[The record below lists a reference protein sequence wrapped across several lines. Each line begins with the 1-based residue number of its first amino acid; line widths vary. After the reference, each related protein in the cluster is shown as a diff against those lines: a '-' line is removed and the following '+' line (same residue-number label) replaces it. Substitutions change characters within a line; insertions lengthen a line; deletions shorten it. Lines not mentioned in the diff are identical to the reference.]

1 VRQMK
6 KMIIDAD
13 TGIDDALAILY
24 ALKSPS
30 IKVEG
35 ITTVFGNI
43 NVDQATDNT
52 LRIIAL
58 AAPAYD
64 VPVAK
69 GAGKPLRRGKPE
81 FGTHVHGAN
90 GIGNVEV
97 AASAQQPLD
106 EEAADFI
113 LRKSEELAGE
123 LILVTLGRLTNL
135 AHAIQKDPS
144 VCGRIKHVYVMGGA
158 VGVPGNIT
166 PVSEA
171 NIWGDPEAAELVI
184 ASGVPLTMVGLDVT
198 MKTLLTGEQ
207 LDRLR
212 QSCGEENAG
221 VVDFIR
227 ESHRFYFDFYRSSNY
242 FIDAAP
248 IHDPLTV
255 LVAEDPSIVTTQL
268 MNVKVVC
275 DSELCAG
282 MTVADLRRRS
292 LVGSPIHVCTEVND
306 SLAVDRLLHAFI

>member
-1 VRQMK
+1 MRQTK

-30 IKVEG
+30 IRVEG

-43 NVDQATDNT
+43 NVEKATDNT
-52 LRIIAL
+52 LRMIQL
-58 AAPAYD
+58 AAPLYE
-64 VPVAK
+64 VPVAQ
-69 GAGKPLRRGKPE
+69 GAGKPLKLDQPE
-81 FGTHVHGAN
+81 FATHVHGAN
-90 GIGNVEV
+90 GIGDVEV
-97 AASAQQPLD
+97 PASSQQVLD
-106 EEAADFI
+106 EAAADFI
-113 LRKSEELAGE
+113 LRKSHELEDE
-123 LILVTLGRLTNL
+123 LILVTLGPLTNL
-135 AHAIQKDPS
+135 AHAIEKDPG
-144 VCGRIKHVYVMGGA
+144 VCQRIKHVYVMGGA
-158 VGVPGNIT
+158 IAVPGNVT

-171 NIWGDPEAAELVI
+171 NIWNDPEAAELVF

-207 LDRLR
+207 LDRL
-212 QSCGEENAG
+212 QQACGEENDKM
-221 VVDFIR
+221 VNFIR
-227 ESHRFYFDFYRSSNY
+227 ESHRFYFNFYRASNF
-242 FIDAAP
+242 FIESAP
-248 IHDPLTV
+248 IHDSLTV

-292 LVGSPIHVCTEVND
+292 LVGSPIYVCTQVD
-306 SLAVDRLLHAFI
+306 ASLAVDRLLHAFI